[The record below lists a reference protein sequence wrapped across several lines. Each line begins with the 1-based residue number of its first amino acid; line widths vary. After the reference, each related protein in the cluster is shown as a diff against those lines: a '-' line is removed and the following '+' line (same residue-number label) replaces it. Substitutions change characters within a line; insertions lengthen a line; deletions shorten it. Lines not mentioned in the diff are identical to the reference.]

1 MNALFVS
8 SREGL
13 MRVSTC
19 FALPC
24 FFLAGALLLSGC
36 SADFGHSANSSTQVT
51 AQFKGVIHGGQQPI
65 AGAHVFLFAANPG
78 GYGQSSIN
86 LLTTGDGSDPDYGN
100 YFLTAADGSFN
111 LNSNFT
117 CPAGNP
123 VTYLLAMQGNPG
135 MGIGTNNTAI
145 SLMAALGPCSSLS
158 SIPFVSINEVTT
170 VGAAYAFGG
179 YMTDATHLS
188 SSGTALALTGLT
200 NAAANAGNL
209 ADLATGQAYA
219 TTPGSSSGGV
229 TGTVP
234 AATLNTLA
242 NILASCVNTNGS
254 TASGDPCGTLF
265 SLATADGTAT
275 GAVPSETAT
284 AMLNLA
290 HHPVATAPNI
300 AALFVLNTSIA
311 PFSPSLTV
319 APSTWV
325 VGINYNNA
333 SGGFSG
339 QGYEPQAVA
348 IDAAGNAWVV
358 NSAGNSVTEITTP
371 GASANSFNYSGG
383 HISHPASIAIDSAGN
398 AWVANV
404 SGNTV
409 TEIIGSGAG
418 ASYFTSYGGAS
429 PLAPYGFGG
438 TPLSLSIDGTDNVWV
453 VGGNVTEIT
462 GSGAGASYAFYTAGG
477 LSAPEGIAI
486 DGAGNAWV
494 TTNLGDSSSSVT
506 EITVSGTTPSY
517 SHYSNIGS
525 YPIGIAIDAANNVWI
540 PDQVNNS
547 VTEIMGSGPGSGRT
561 TYSGGGPNWHP
572 TGPAIDGAGNV
583 WVADLGSSVS
593 EIAGSGASASYTYY
607 SFGGISSASS
617 VAIDG
622 SGDVWTANTNNTV
635 TELMG
640 VATPVVT
647 PITAGSKT
655 VPGKLGVRP

>member
-1 MNALFVS
+1 MGAPFVS
-8 SREGL
+8 IREGL

-19 FALPC
+19 FAIPC
-24 FFLAGALLLSGC
+24 FFLAGALLSGC
-36 SADFGHSANSSTQVT
+36 STDFGHSANSPTQVT

-65 AGAHVFLFAANPG
+65 SGAHVFLFAANPG

-111 LNSNFT
+111 LNGEFT

-135 MGIGTNNTAI
+135 MAAGTNNTAI

-170 VGAAYAFGG
+170 VVASYAFSG
-179 YMTDATHLS
+179 YMTDSTHLS

-209 ADLATGQAYA
+209 ASFATGQANA
-219 TTPGSSSGGV
+219 TTPGSSGSGV

-275 GAVPSETAT
+275 GAMPTETAT
-284 AMLNLA
+284 AMLNLV
-290 HHPVATAPNI
+290 HYPVATAANI

-325 VGINYNNA
+325 VGINY
-333 SGGFSG
+333 SGGFNIQYTLQPPG
-339 QGYEPQAVA
+339 LA
-348 IDAAGNAWVV
+348 IDAAGNVWAV
-358 NSAGNSVTEITTP
+358 NSSGNSVTEITGP
-371 GASANSFNYSGG
+371 GASANSFSYSGG
-383 HISHPASIAIDSAGN
+383 HISHPSTIAIDGLGN
-398 AWVANV
+398 AWVANA

-409 TEIIGSGAG
+409 TEIIGSGST

-429 PLAPYGFGG
+429 VLAPHGFGG
-438 TPLSLSIDGTDNVWV
+438 SPLSLSVDGTGNVWV
-453 VGGNVTEIT
+453 VGDNGNVTEIIGT
-462 GSGAGASYAFYTAGG
+462 GASASYAFYSAGG
-477 LSAPEGIAI
+477 GFGPEGIAL
-486 DGAGNAWV
+486 DDAGNAWV
-494 TTNLGDSSSSVT
+494 TANAGSSTSAVT

-517 SHYSNIGS
+517 FS
-525 YPIGIAIDAANNVWI
+525 YNNVGIYPVGIAVDAGGNIWVT
-540 PDQVNNS
+540 DQVS
-547 VTEIMGSGPGSGRT
+547 SSMTEITGSGAGAGRI
-561 TYSGGGPNWHP
+561 TYSGSGQDWHP
-572 TGPAIDGAGNV
+572 SGLAIDGAGSV
-583 WVADLGSSVS
+583 WVADLGSSIT
-593 EIAGSGASASYTYY
+593 EITGSGASAIYTYY
-607 SFGGISSASS
+607 SFSGISSANS

-622 SGDVWTANTNNTV
+622 SGNAWIANSNSTV

-655 VPGKLGVRP
+655 TAGKLGVRP